1 MGDGSILSLQTRG
14 IETFTRKITTT
25 AGHLVGP
32 LSNDSASGGHY
43 QNAMAEV
50 HKHLKRPGIQRSM
63 FSMAKTTPTDLVR
76 SKLSTTEIQSRA
88 LSYLS
93 DDLLRQI
100 PDEDNTYSLFQGFQ
114 ASFPELSEDGKR
126 HRRRVSRG
134 RKMIEEQPHAPDSP
148 QHLHKLKKERASFL
162 HELEMLGV
170 RKNMASSEIR
180 EIDNKIANLAGMRK
194 IILDRLAGLE
204 QEEALLEHDIMDMEG
219 HIEDAQMLVDE
230 AESIARELTPG
241 NDDGDD
247 MVTDEDADE
256 FMSKSVYEK
265 IPSANSTP
273 SRPKRAKTIRRKSMP
288 ILHEHLEPGTAI
300 REIKAHTDQI
310 TALDFDVPF
319 GTLVTSAMDDQ
330 LKVWDLNAGRCIGLL
345 EGHTA
350 SVRTLQVED
359 NILATGGRDA
369 TIRLWDLSKAHYDPQ
384 GTYEEDED
392 GLAFEN
398 KDDQPVDPPAGSMA
412 DCSLFSLESH
422 VDEVTALHFR
432 GDVLVSGS
440 SDKTL
445 RHWDLNKGRCVQ
457 TLDVMWAAAQASASL
472 GPSEGSWRST
482 TRSNSASA
490 DFVGAIQVF
499 ETALACGTADGM
511 VRLWDLRSGQ
521 VHRSLV
527 GHTGP
532 VTCLQFDDMHLVTG
546 SLDRSVRIWD
556 LRTGSIFDAYAY
568 ENPVTSMMFDDRR
581 IVCAAQEDVVKVYDK
596 LESRQW
602 ECGAGITQAEEN
614 KTPAIVEHVRI
625 KDGYMVEGRQDG
637 IVGVWTC

>member
-1 MGDGSILSLQTRG
+1 
-14 IETFTRKITTT
+14 
-25 AGHLVGP
+25 
-32 LSNDSASGGHY
+32 
-43 QNAMAEV
+43 
-50 HKHLKRPGIQRSM
+50 
-63 FSMAKTTPTDLVR
+63 
-76 SKLSTTEIQSRA
+76 
-88 LSYLS
+88 
-93 DDLLRQI
+93 
-100 PDEDNTYSLFQGFQ
+100 
-114 ASFPELSEDGKR
+114 
-126 HRRRVSRG
+126 
-134 RKMIEEQPHAPDSP
+134 
-148 QHLHKLKKERASFL
+148 
-162 HELEMLGV
+162 
-170 RKNMASSEIR
+170 
-180 EIDNKIANLAGMRK
+180 
-194 IILDRLAGLE
+194 
-204 QEEALLEHDIMDMEG
+204 MDMEG
-219 HIEDAQMLVDE
+219 HIEDAQILIDE

-241 NDDGDD
+241 KDDEDD

-265 IPSANSTP
+265 IPSTNSTP
-273 SRPKRAKTIRRKSMP
+273 ARPKRAKTIRRKSMP
-288 ILHEHLEPGTAI
+288 ILHEHFEPGTAI

-310 TALDFDVPF
+310 TALDFDVPY
-319 GTLVTSAMDDQ
+319 GTMVSSAMDDQ
-330 LKVWDLNAGRCIGLL
+330 VKVWDLNAGRCIGLL

-412 DCSLFSLESH
+412 DCPLFSLESH

-472 GPSEGSWRST
+472 GPGEGSWRST
-482 TRSNSASA
+482 SRSSSASA

-546 SLDRSVRIWD
+546 SLDRSVRVSSEPTPP
-556 LRTGSIFDAYAY
+556 LY
-568 ENPVTSMMFDDRR
+568 
-581 IVCAAQEDVVKVYDK
+581 
-596 LESRQW
+596 
-602 ECGAGITQAEEN
+602 TQAFYKN
-614 KTPAIVEHVRI
+614 LAK
-625 KDGYMVEGRQDG
+625 KDADMGSPY
-637 IVGVWTC
+637 WLHF